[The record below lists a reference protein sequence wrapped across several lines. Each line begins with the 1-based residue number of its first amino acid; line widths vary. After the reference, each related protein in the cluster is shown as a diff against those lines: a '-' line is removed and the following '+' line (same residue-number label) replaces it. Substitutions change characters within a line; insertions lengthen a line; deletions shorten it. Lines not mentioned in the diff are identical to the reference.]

1 MNRQRTISTNFLYLN
16 TLKTN
21 STGANVLAKKSN
33 TYDEL
38 QVRRKEKTSLKVSTE
53 VLTSQQKM
61 KNFSKRRYYLLL
73 PESYLVRVYGKIS
86 KVRGYQNSSRKRV
99 NIKLA

>member
-1 MNRQRTISTNFLYLN
+1 MDFLYLN

-21 STGANVLAKKSN
+21 STSAKVLAKKSN
-33 TYDEL
+33 TNDKL
-38 QVRRKEKTSLKVSTE
+38 QVLRKEKTSLKVSTE

-61 KNFSKRRYYLLL
+61 KKFSKRRYYPLL
-73 PESYLVRVYGKIS
+73 PKSYLVRVYGKIS
-86 KVRGYQNSSRKRV
+86 KVRGYRDSSCARV